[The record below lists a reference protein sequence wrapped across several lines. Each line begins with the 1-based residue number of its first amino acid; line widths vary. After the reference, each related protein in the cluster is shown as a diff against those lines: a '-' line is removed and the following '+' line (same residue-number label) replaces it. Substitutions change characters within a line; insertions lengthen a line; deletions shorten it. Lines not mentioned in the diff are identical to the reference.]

1 MKKTVSKSKVRST
14 NDTERTPL
22 VRDSQNTYTGNISD
36 GGTSTDWDT
45 ASLEQREITH
55 KKSVPTESM
64 NNYLVF
70 GSSTDTNT
78 SNDTQIDVKVKQ
90 SDHVTSDTQKV
101 DDGPMDEAVTINVEE
116 SSNQK
121 VDDRRS
127 NSGIVEVDVHNN
139 IEVDRTGLIQSD
151 SNIPHVTN
159 DNTRIV

>member
-22 VRDSQNTYTGNISD
+22 VRDSQNTYTGNTSD

-45 ASLEQREITH
+45 ASLEQREITR

-64 NNYLVF
+64 NNYIVF
-70 GSSTDTNT
+70 GSSTETNT

-90 SDHVTSDTQKV
+90 SDHVTSDKQKV

-121 VDDRRS
+121 VDDRS
-127 NSGIVEVDVHNN
+127 INNGIVEVDVHNN
-139 IEVDRTGLIQSD
+139 LEIDRTGSIQSD